1 MSFSPSLDD
10 IQAAKAALRAKLRA
24 RRAEASA
31 ANGAAIAAVAAERFL
46 AGIPRQ
52 SGLNIAGY
60 WPLPNELDPLP
71 LLERL
76 RAEWQARILLP
87 AVLEGALPLSFRLWD
102 GMAESLVPGR
112 YGIPAPGPEA
122 QSLRPDL
129 VLVPLLGFDK
139 AGGRLGLGAGYYD
152 ATLAALRADDGAL
165 PLCVGYAF
173 AVQQVPNV
181 PRRPEDQD
189 LDWVVTERG
198 AIRCGAESGV

>member
-1 MSFSPSLDD
+1 MSLSASLDD

-46 AGIPRQ
+46 TGIPKQ
-52 SGLNIAGY
+52 AGLTIAGY
-60 WPLPNELDPLP
+60 CPLPNELDPLP

-76 RAEWQARILLP
+76 RDEWQARILLP
-87 AVLEGALPLSFRLWD
+87 AVLGESLPLSFRLWD
-102 GMAESLVPGR
+102 GTAESLQPGR

-122 QSLRPDL
+122 EALRPDL

-152 ATLAALRADDGAL
+152 ATLAALRADGGAK

-173 AVQQVPNV
+173 AVQQVPHV

-198 AIRCGAESGV
+198 AVRCGAESGV